1 MSELMLNLQ
10 DFHFLR
16 PEWLWALIPLIG
28 IAIALIVMQKQQTGW
43 QSVLAGHL
51 YKHIISHSHAKPLK
65 HPFGLLALAW
75 LITTLS
81 LAGPTWQ
88 RLPQPVFQL
97 HSGKVVLIDMSMSMR
112 ATDIKPNRLTRAKY
126 KAIDLVKKLTEG
138 EIGLVAYAGDAFTIS
153 PLSSDGQNLTTLIP
167 SLSPEIMPIPGS
179 EPFLGLQTAIELL
192 KNANYQ
198 QGDIFWI
205 TDGIENRQLKEMSSL
220 LNSSSYRL
228 SILAVG
234 TEEGAPVQTL
244 NGELLK
250 DSSGAIVVPKLPTN
264 NLKTLAKQGG
274 GRYAPLQT
282 DDSDIDYLINQSQF
296 DANTDDTEQVEN
308 DDNFGDKWREMGPY
322 LLLLLLPLAAYS
334 FRRGLLPVML
344 LGVFLPL
351 YTPQAKADWW
361 QDMWKTQDQQGLQ
374 AYQEQQFESAAEKF
388 NDPLW
393 LGSALYKKQDYEQA
407 LSAFSQVNTVDGRY
421 NQANTLAQ
429 LGKYPEAIKMYE
441 SVLSEQSDFKD
452 AAANKA
458 LLEKLLEQ
466 QQKNDQQ
473 NNESE
478 QQDDSQQQDQQ
489 DQQQSDSSQQDQQ
502 NQQDQQ
508 SQDQQD
514 SEQQSQ
520 DESAESQQNDSEQQS
535 EQQQQEKEQAKSQEA
550 EQKEQKKS
558 EQEAKDASDE
568 TEQQAMA
575 EQAKELTDE
584 EKEQMQRM
592 QTLLNRVPDD
602 PAFLLKRKMQIEAQQ
617 RKRERVPSNLQRNW

>member
-1 MSELMLNLQ
+1 M
-10 DFHFLR
+10 
-16 PEWLWALIPLIG
+16 
-28 IAIALIVMQKQQTGW
+28 
-43 QSVLAGHL
+43 
-51 YKHIISHSHAKPLK
+51 
-65 HPFGLLALAW
+65 
-75 LITTLS
+75 
-81 LAGPTWQ
+81 
-88 RLPQPVFQL
+88 
-97 HSGKVVLIDMSMSMR
+97 
-112 ATDIKPNRLTRAKY
+112 
-126 KAIDLVKKLTEG
+126 
-138 EIGLVAYAGDAFTIS
+138 
-153 PLSSDGQNLTTLIP
+153 
-167 SLSPEIMPIPGS
+167 
-179 EPFLGLQTAIELL
+179 
-192 KNANYQ
+192 
-198 QGDIFWI
+198 
-205 TDGIENRQLKEMSSL
+205 
-220 LNSSSYRL
+220 
-228 SILAVG
+228 
-234 TEEGAPVQTL
+234 
-244 NGELLK
+244 
-250 DSSGAIVVPKLPTN
+250 
-264 NLKTLAKQGG
+264 
-274 GRYAPLQT
+274 
-282 DDSDIDYLINQSQF
+282 
-296 DANTDDTEQVEN
+296 
-308 DDNFGDKWREMGPY
+308 
-322 LLLLLLPLAAYS
+322 
-334 FRRGLLPVML
+334 ML

-407 LSAFSQVNTVDGRY
+407 LSAFSQVDTVDARY

-441 SVLSEQSDFKD
+441 TVLSEQSGFKD

-489 DQQQSDSSQQDQQ
+489 DQQKSDSSQQD
-502 NQQDQQ
+502 QQDQQ